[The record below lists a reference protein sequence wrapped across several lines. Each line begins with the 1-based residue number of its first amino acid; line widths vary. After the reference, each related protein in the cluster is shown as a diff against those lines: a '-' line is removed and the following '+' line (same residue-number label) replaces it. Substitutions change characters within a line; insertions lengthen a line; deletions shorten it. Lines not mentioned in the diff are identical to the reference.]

1 MGKREKMDLKGKIML
16 LLAVGIGMLII
27 LMPFMNNVSVNDQFD
42 MGVKAE
48 TPSLTRGTSGMY
60 GGIFRVALKQDID
73 LDPLTADDKFSE
85 DVINLVYDSL
95 ARIDSKTLLPKP
107 WIAESWTVN
116 TTDNRIII
124 VELREDVTWHDGTAL
139 TADDVVYTYST
150 GGMKSSAKYGPILTG
165 VVVEKID
172 NYIVEFTLDAPNA
185 AFFDKILRVPLIP
198 EGFDGS
204 IENGCGPFVF
214 GERDSVDHQ
223 AVNEIVIANASG
235 AEKSAAL
242 DHGYVSSYVV
252 YHNGI
257 SLQETV
263 NYTMHT
269 DSGTIIFNI
278 VIEKTD
284 IITADYNYT
293 VHSVRLDTY
302 DSYFN
307 EGKPYLDGIEYTF
320 FLDDPDTIF
329 DEATDKAAKALI
341 RSEID
346 FIGWTLKPT
355 DITDIRW
362 PKTQYERQ
370 LIIIGE
376 KNISVTKSPGLTFL
390 YVGYNTA
397 KYPLDDPSLRRAMAC
412 CFDKETMAVQE
423 GEAII
428 VDSVVSP
435 YNVFWY
441 NTSVPKYGAGKTT
454 DAAGRPTADL
464 TRANEIL
471 DESGYLDVNN
481 DGWRESPNGTPFNF
495 VLLSPQVGV
504 EPRKA
509 AIANSIC
516 DLMRRVG
523 INAELELNTSA
534 NRTQKINANNFDLY
548 LEVQEVPIDPS
559 CLYDLF
565 HSEGDPN
572 LVNYANDTF
581 DDMIEKAN
589 SEMDTTLRQQYIMDC
604 LGWLGEHLPSAPLL
618 YYKAIEAH
626 EKTQFT
632 GWVSILGGVN
642 NFWSFINMH
651 YIMKGDMI
659 VEVDA
664 YPNSVTSTD
673 EVEISGNVKNEDGK
687 GLEGAEVNLTYD
699 DGKVIGE
706 VITGPN
712 GIYDIPWI
720 APNVTAITTFIITAK
735 ASFPHYWNAQAT
747 TPITIHP
754 LIHIFDWTITAQPN
768 IMNSSEESTI
778 YVIVMDETLSPVE
791 GADVIL
797 TVTPENAGCNV
808 NRTIG
813 ETDATGTFTAT
824 FTGTT
829 SVEAFFKITATVK
842 KLGYGQDTKW
852 ATIAVHK
859 PPVSGGE
866 WFTAEGSM
874 LLIGTTA
881 IIVCIIVIM
890 VVLIALFGTEKGKI
904 SIRKKRR
911 KEK

>member
-1 MGKREKMDLKGKIML
+1 MREREKMDLKAKIML
-16 LLAVGIGMLII
+16 LLAVGIGMSII
-27 LMPFMNNVSVNDQFD
+27 LMPFMNNVSVNDQFE

-48 TPSLTRGTSGMY
+48 TPSLTRGTGGMY
-60 GGIFRVALKQDID
+60 GGIFRIALKQDID
-73 LDPLTADDKFSE
+73 LDPLTADDEFSE

-116 TTDNRIII
+116 TTTNRTII

-172 NYIVEFTLDAPNA
+172 DYTVEFTLDAPNA

-198 EGFDGS
+198 EEFDGS

-214 GERDSVDHQ
+214 GERGSVDHQ
-223 AVNEIVIANASG
+223 AVNEIVIANYT

-252 YHNGI
+252 YMNGTP
-257 SLQETV
+257 LQES
-263 NYTMHT
+263 NYTMHPDT
-269 DSGTIIFNI
+269 GTILFITLPEI
-278 VIEKTD
+278 TSV
-284 IITADYNYT
+284 ITADYNYT
-293 VHSVRLDTY
+293 INSVRLDAY
-302 DSYFN
+302 DSYFI
-307 EGKPYLDGIEYTF
+307 EGKPYLDGMEYIF
-320 FLDDPDTIF
+320 FLDDLDTIF
-329 DEATDKAAKALI
+329 DEAVDKAAKALI
-341 RSEID
+341 RGEID

-362 PKTQYERQ
+362 QGTPYERQ

-376 KNISVTKSPGLTFL
+376 KNISVTKSAGLTFL
-390 YVGYNTA
+390 YLGYNTER
-397 KYPLDDPSLRRAMAC
+397 YPLNDPFLRRAMAC

-495 VLLSPQVGV
+495 LLLSPQVV
-504 EPRKA
+504 IDPRKA

-523 INAELELNTSA
+523 INAELELNSSA
-534 NRTQKINANNFDLY
+534 NRTQKIGNDDFDMY
-548 LEVQEVPIDPS
+548 LEVQEVSIDPS

-565 HSEGDPN
+565 HSNGTSN

-581 DDMIEKAN
+581 DHMIEKAN
-589 SEMDTTLRQQYIMDC
+589 GEMDTALRQQYIRDC

-651 YIMKGDMI
+651 YVMKGDMT

-673 EVEISGNVKNEDGK
+673 EVKISGNVKNKLGT
-687 GLEGAEVNLTYD
+687 GLKGAEVNLTYD
-699 DGKVIGE
+699 GE
-706 VITGPN
+706 VIGVVITEPDGRF
-712 GIYDIPWI
+712 DMEWI

-735 ASFPHYWNAQAT
+735 VSLPHYWNAQAT
-747 TPITIHP
+747 TTITIHP
-754 LIHIFDWTITAQPN
+754 LIHTFDWTITAQPN

-778 YVIVMDETLSPVE
+778 YVIVLDETLSPVE

-808 NRTIG
+808 SEASG
-813 ETDATGTFTAT
+813 KTDATGTFTTT

-859 PPVSGGE
+859 PPVPGGE

-874 LLIGTTA
+874 LLIGTTV
-881 IIVCIIVIM
+881 IIVCMIVIM
-890 VVLIALFGTEKGKI
+890 IALIALFGTKNEKI